1 MKFLWSTSFRSFGKS
16 ENNDNVQRIFL
27 DSIKSLNL
35 DITLF
40 VTQFGEQKVENNL
53 KSKNIKYILKDAREK
68 IPLNKKYSNK
78 YMLKYSLEEFLRG
91 DYEYYVHSTA
101 DLILPLNINDCLLKF
116 QKNNILFFI
125 FPNALVANGKLLNP
139 TTPLFGIDIFIYKI
153 DKTKAKLFL
162 DLLEDWQQY
171 DWGVVDNFLI
181 SIADKIKLDFVNIY
195 KYSNIIKF
203 ENDFYS
209 FGENNYWQKES
220 WIENNKYFSKFLK
233 KNKLSSLYA
242 KGSYYYL
249 ALKFFHFRDLNL
261 DLFVCYLKLFVL
273 FFVNSF
279 KKLIYFRKK

>member
-101 DLILPLNINDCLLKF
+101 DLILPPNINDCLLKF
-116 QKNNILFFI
+116 KKNNILFFI
-125 FPNALVANGKLLNP
+125 FPNALVVNGKLLNP

-195 KYSNIIKF
+195 NIQI
-203 ENDFYS
+203 
-209 FGENNYWQKES
+209 
-220 WIENNKYFSKFLK
+220 L
-233 KNKLSSLYA
+233 
-242 KGSYYYL
+242 
-249 ALKFFHFRDLNL
+249 LNL
-261 DLFVCYLKLFVL
+261 KMTFILLVRIIIGKRNLGLKITSTFLNF
-273 FFVNSF
+273 
-279 KKLIYFRKK
+279 